1 MIRIL
6 RYPGNDMDA
15 PQPVFDTLI
24 RNAFVVDG
32 TGGPRFKADVG
43 LLGGRIHA
51 VGDLGPA
58 RAAAVLDAEGQVLAP
73 GFIDTHTHDDRA
85 VFRTETIL
93 PKLSQGVT
101 TVVVGNCG
109 ISLAPL
115 SLDQAPPAPLDLLGE
130 AGDFAFPTFA
140 AYARALED
148 APLAVNVAALVGH
161 GTLRVRAMEDWT
173 GPADPAQLR
182 AMARDVEEAMEAGA
196 RGLSTGLAYPT
207 NVGADTAE
215 VVALARTAALR
226 GGRLAMHVRDEFD
239 GVAGATREAFRCA
252 RESGAFLVLSHQK
265 VAGRANR
272 GRSPELL
279 GIYAEEGAGVPFAI
293 DAYPYTA
300 GSTVLDPAFA
310 SQSAKVLVSWSLP
323 HPRAAGHTL
332 AQVAKGWGCTEAQ
345 ALERLKPGGA
355 VYFHMDEADVERFLT
370 FDRCMVGSDGLPHD
384 VHPHPRLWGTFPRF
398 LRVFVAERGLLTLEE
413 AVRRMTGLPA
423 EVFGLE
429 GRGLVK
435 PGCHADLV
443 LFDPARVRDTATYE
457 HPAQAAEGIR
467 EVFVNGVPAG
477 AGTAGQFLS
486 A

>member
-1 MIRIL
+1 
-6 RYPGNDMDA
+6 MDD

-24 RNAFVVDG
+24 RNALVVDG
-32 TGGPRFKADVG
+32 TGSPGFWGDVG
-43 LLGGRIHA
+43 LLDGRIHA

-58 RAAAVLDAEGQVLAP
+58 RAAAVLEADGNVLAP

-85 VFRTETIL
+85 VFRRETIL

-115 SLDQAPPAPLDLLGE
+115 APREDPPAPLDLLGA

-140 AYARALED
+140 AYARALQD
-148 APLAVNVAALVGH
+148 APLSTNVAALVGH
-161 GTLRVRAMEDWT
+161 GTLRVRHMEDRS
-173 GPADPAQLR
+173 GPADPHQLK
-182 AMARDVEEAMEAGA
+182 AMVRDVEEAMDAGA
-196 RGLSTGLAYPT
+196 RGLSTGLAYPP
-207 NVGADTAE
+207 NIGADTAE
-215 VVALARTAALR
+215 VVALARAAAER

-272 GRSPELL
+272 GRSAELL
-279 GIYAEEGAGVPFAI
+279 RLYGEEGEGVPFAI

-310 SQSAKVLVSWSLP
+310 SQSTKVLVAWSRP
-323 HPRAAGHTL
+323 HPKAAGHTL
-332 AQVAKGWGCTEAQ
+332 AQIAKGWGCPEAQ

-355 VYFHMDEADVERFLT
+355 VYFHMEEADVERFLA

-384 VHPHPRLWGTFPRF
+384 IHPHPRLWGTFARY
-398 LRVFVAERGLLTLEE
+398 LHVYVAQRRLLPLEE
-413 AVRRMTGLPA
+413 AVRRMTSLPA
-423 EVFGLE
+423 GVFGLE
-429 GRGLVK
+429 ARGRVR

-443 LFDPARVRDTATYE
+443 LFDPARIRDRATYE
-457 HPAQAAEGIR
+457 DPAQPAEGIL
-467 EVFVNGVPAG
+467 EVFVNGVPREAG
-477 AGTAGQFLS
+477 AAGRYL
-486 A
+486 